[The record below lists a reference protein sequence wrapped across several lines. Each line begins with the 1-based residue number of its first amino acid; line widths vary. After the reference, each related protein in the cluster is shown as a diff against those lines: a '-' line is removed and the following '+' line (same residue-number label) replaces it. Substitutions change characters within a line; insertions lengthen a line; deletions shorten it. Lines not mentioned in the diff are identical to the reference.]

1 MLNSILIKLVSISY
15 IFSACAFFI
24 VSLMYIYAWFK
35 MKRSKIIGALALFF
49 VVSAIIRVSK
59 GIYFEIYENSLTDTA
74 LILNILANVCLCVLI
89 LYFATVSISPDP
101 PRRMAYQILHDIQ
114 KKIKLD
120 KHKPKK

>member
-35 MKRSKIIGALALFF
+35 MKRSKIIGALALFLA
-49 VVSAIIRVSK
+49 VSTIIRVSK

-74 LILNILANVCLCVLI
+74 LILDILANVCLCVLI
-89 LYFATVSISPDP
+89 L
-101 PRRMAYQILHDIQ
+101 
-114 KKIKLD
+114 
-120 KHKPKK
+120 